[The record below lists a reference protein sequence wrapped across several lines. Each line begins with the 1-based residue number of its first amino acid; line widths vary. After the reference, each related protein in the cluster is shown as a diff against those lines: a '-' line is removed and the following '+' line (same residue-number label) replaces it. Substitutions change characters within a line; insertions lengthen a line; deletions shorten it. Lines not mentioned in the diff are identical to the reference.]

1 MQVATELK
9 FEERDLVR
17 STVTLTFCI
26 IVSLLHRCNL
36 CFQSSF
42 VISECFT
49 EHLRQTVLLYTPV
62 QFINY
67 TCAHLQ
73 E

>member
-36 CFQSSF
+36 CFHAQVRLSF
-42 VISECFT
+42 
-49 EHLRQTVLLYTPV
+49 LNVL
-62 QFINY
+62 QNI
-67 TCAHLQ
+67 
-73 E
+73 